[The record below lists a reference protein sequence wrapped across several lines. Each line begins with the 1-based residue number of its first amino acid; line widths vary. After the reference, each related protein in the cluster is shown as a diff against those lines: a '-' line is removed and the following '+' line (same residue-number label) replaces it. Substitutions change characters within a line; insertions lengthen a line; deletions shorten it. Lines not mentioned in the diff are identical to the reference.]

1 MAFQRKGSGSKG
13 LGPSSTSGERRYKEQ
28 SFKER
33 APREQT
39 QKEYTT
45 DEWREKARTLILNKL
60 TRGPRSRF
68 QLAQAM
74 EKREIPVEI
83 GEELLDR
90 FTEVGLIDD
99 AAFAKAFAH
108 DRRANRGL
116 SKAALRREL
125 SNVGV
130 EQQLI
135 QDALEEIDSDQEL
148 ELAIRLVSKRWNSVK
163 NLDWQARQ
171 RRLSGFLGRRGF
183 SGSVVSVAIKTV
195 ENQEQA

>member
-13 LGPSSTSGERRYKEQ
+13 SGPSHASGGKGYRERK
-28 SFKER
+28 
-33 APREQT
+33 PREQT
-39 QKEYTT
+39 LKEYTP

-74 EKREIPVEI
+74 EKREIPAEI
-83 GEELLDR
+83 SEELLDR

-116 SKAALRREL
+116 SKAALKREL

-135 QDALEEIDSDQEL
+135 QDALEEIDPDQEL
-148 ELAIRLVSKRWNSVK
+148 ELAIRLVGKRWNSVK
-163 NLDWQARQ
+163 NLDWQSRQ

-183 SGSVVSVAIKTV
+183 SGSVVSVAIKAV

>member
-1 MAFQRKGSGSKG
+1 MAFQRRGSGPKGSG
-13 LGPSSTSGERRYKEQ
+13 PSRTSGEPSFKVRTTREQ
-28 SFKER
+28 SPTEHT
-33 APREQT
+33 P
-39 QKEYTT
+39 
-45 DEWREKARTLILNKL
+45 DEWREKARTLLLNKL

-74 EKREIPVEI
+74 EKREIPLDI
-83 GEELLDR
+83 SEELLNR

-116 SKAALRREL
+116 SKAALKREL
-125 SNVGV
+125 ANVGV

-135 QDALEEIDSDQEL
+135 QVALEEIDSDQEL
-148 ELAIRLVSKRWNSVK
+148 ELAIQLVSKRWNSVK
-163 NLDWQARQ
+163 NLEWQARQ

-183 SGSVVSVAIKTV
+183 TGSVVSVAIKTV
-195 ENQEQA
+195 ENLEQA

>member
-1 MAFQRKGSGSKG
+1 MAFQRKGSGSKDS
-13 LGPSSTSGERRYKEQ
+13 GPSRAYGEKRY
-28 SFKER
+28 KER

-39 QKEYTT
+39 PKEYTP

-74 EKREIPVEI
+74 EKREIPLDI
-83 GEELLDR
+83 SEELLDR

-116 SKAALRREL
+116 SKAALKREL

-135 QDALEEIDSDQEL
+135 QDALEEIDPVQEL
-148 ELAIRLVSKRWNSVK
+148 ELAIQLVSKRWNSVK

-183 SGSVVSVAIKTV
+183 GGSVVSVAIKTV